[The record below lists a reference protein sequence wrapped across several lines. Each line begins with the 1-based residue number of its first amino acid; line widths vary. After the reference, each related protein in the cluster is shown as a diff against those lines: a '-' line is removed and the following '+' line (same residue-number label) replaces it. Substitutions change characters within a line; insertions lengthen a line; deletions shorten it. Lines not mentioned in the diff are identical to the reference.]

1 MHDHPQPL
9 RGKTVLI
16 TGGAKRLGRASALA
30 LAQAGADV
38 AITFRNSSSEAQQ
51 TVADLLALGVRAFAL
66 RCDITEEPSVRSMM
80 KDAGHE
86 LGHIDILVN
95 NAANYETAEFEE
107 LTVKQWDA
115 MFASNTR
122 GPFLVS
128 REALP
133 WMRRPRPKH
142 KSTNAARTGGAKTE
156 AAKTVGAKTE
166 SRIINMGSLG
176 GLRPWPTH
184 AHYCSS
190 KAALHMLTKVM
201 AKALAPEIAVN
212 AVAPG
217 MIDLGE
223 KSAAAFFR
231 RMAKQ
236 TPMLRNGRGDEIAAA
251 VLFFATAPQFIT
263 GQILAVDGGIGL

>member
-1 MHDHPQPL
+1 MQDHHAKPL
-9 RGKTVLI
+9 KGKTALV
-16 TGGAKRLGRASALA
+16 TGAARRLGRASALA

-38 AITFRNSSSEAQQ
+38 AITFRNSAREARE
-51 TVADLLALGVRAFAL
+51 TVVDLSGVGVRAFAL
-66 RCDITEEPSVRSMM
+66 WCDVTDEASVRTMM
-80 KDAGHE
+80 KDAGRE
-86 LGHIDILVN
+86 LGRIDILVN
-95 NAANYETAEFEE
+95 NAANYEAVEFEE
-107 LTVKQWDA
+107 LTVRQWDA

-122 GPFLVS
+122 GPFLVT
-128 REALP
+128 REALK
-133 WMRRPRPKH
+133 WMRRKRGKG
-142 KSTNAARTGGAKTE
+142 NNGGAGSPDIE
-156 AAKTVGAKTE
+156 AK
-166 SRIINMGSLG
+166 IINMGSLG
-176 GLRPWPTH
+176 GFRPWATN

-223 KSAAAFFR
+223 KSASAFMR

-236 TPMLRNGRGDEIAAA
+236 TPMGRNGRGQEIAEA

-263 GQILAVDGGIGL
+263 GQILSVDGGLGL

>member
-1 MHDHPQPL
+1 MHPDRNNNDPDKPL
-9 RGKTVLI
+9 RGKTCLI
-16 TGGAKRLGRASALA
+16 TGAALRLGRASALA
-30 LAQAGADV
+30 LAEAGADV
-38 AITFRNSSSEAQQ
+38 AITFRTSSREAQR
-51 TVADLLALGVRAFAL
+51 TVVDLTSLGVRAFAL
-66 RCDITEEPSVRSMM
+66 HCDVTDEASVKSMM
-80 KDAGHE
+80 NEAGRE
-86 LGHIDILVN
+86 LGRIDILVN
-95 NAANYETAEFEE
+95 NAANYATADFER
-107 LTVKQWDA
+107 LTVRQWDA

-122 GPFLVS
+122 GPFLVP
-128 REALP
+128 REALQ
-133 WMRRPRPKH
+133 WMRRK
-142 KSTNAARTGGAKTE
+142 RTGSKRSEPIEAK
-156 AAKTVGAKTE
+156 
-166 SRIINMGSLG
+166 IINMGSLG

-223 KSAAAFFR
+223 KSAAAFMR

-263 GQILAVDGGIGL
+263 GQILAVDGGLGL

>member
-1 MHDHPQPL
+1 MIASDPKPL
-9 RGKTVLI
+9 RGKACLV
-16 TGGAKRLGRASALA
+16 TGGARRLGRASALA

-38 AITFRNSSSEAQQ
+38 AITFRHSSREAQH
-51 TVADLLALGVRAFAL
+51 TVVDLSSLGVRAFAL
-66 RCDITEEPSVRSMM
+66 RCDITDEASVKSMM
-80 KDAGHE
+80 KDAGRE
-86 LGHIDILVN
+86 LGRIDLLVN
-95 NAANYETAEFEE
+95 NAAIYADVDFER
-107 LTVKQWDA
+107 LTLRQWDA

-128 REALP
+128 REALQ
-133 WMRRPRPKH
+133 WMRRKRPGSKH
-142 KSTNAARTGGAKTE
+142 GKTE
-156 AAKTVGAKTE
+156 AK
-166 SRIINMGSLG
+166 IIHMGSLG

-217 MIDLGE
+217 VIDLGD
-223 KSAAAFFR
+223 KPAFMR
-231 RMAKQ
+231 HMAKQ
-236 TPMLRNGRGDEIAAA
+236 TPMQRNGRDEDIAAA